1 MTHYVI
7 ETTPEFDAQF
17 KKLDRSVQ
25 KKVLTWIAKH
35 LENTDNPRAY
45 GKALRY
51 EFKGLWRYRIGNYRL
66 LTRILDDK
74 LIIFMIHIE
83 KRDSVYD

>member
-1 MTHYVI
+1 MTRYVI

-25 KKVLTWIAKH
+25 RMVLTWIRKH
-35 LENTDNPRAY
+35 LENTEDPRAY

-51 EFKGLWRYRIGNYRL
+51 ELKGLWRYRIGSYRL
-66 LTRILDDK
+66 LARIEDHR

>member
-1 MTHYVI
+1 MTRYVI
-7 ETTPEFDAQF
+7 ETSSEFDEQF
-17 KKLDRSVQ
+17 KKLDKSVQ
-25 KKVLTWIAKH
+25 KMILTWIARH

-51 EFKGLWRYRIGNYRL
+51 ELKGLWRYRIGNYRL
-66 LTRILDDK
+66 LVKILDDR
-74 LIIFMIHIE
+74 LIIYTVYIE

>member
-7 ETTPEFDAQF
+7 ETSSEFDVQF
-17 KKLDRSVQ
+17 KKLDKSVQ
-25 KKVLTWIAKH
+25 KMIMTWIAKH

-51 EFKGLWRYRIGNYRL
+51 ELKGLWRYRIGNYRL
-66 LTRILDDK
+66 LVKILDDR
-74 LIIFMIHIE
+74 LIIYMVYIE